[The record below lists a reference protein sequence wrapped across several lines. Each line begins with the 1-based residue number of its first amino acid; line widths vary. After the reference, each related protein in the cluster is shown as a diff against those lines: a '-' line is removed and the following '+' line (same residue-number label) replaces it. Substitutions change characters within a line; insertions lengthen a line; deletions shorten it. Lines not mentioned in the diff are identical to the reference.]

1 MIQKRPKNTLKKFGT
16 VLVLYR
22 YKLNRRTNMFNSIIK
37 KLKSAKGNSL
47 AEFAVTTAM
56 MATLAATAAPQFGSV
71 GEGAK
76 EKKTLNNIDKI
87 IQSANNY
94 YNAKLDEEGRG
105 RFPGQSKY
113 DSKVGGYD
121 LPADTDTD
129 IALEMFVETVLNN
142 YDGYTDDLS
151 AFVYVF
157 ASAADDQDAIQ
168 GDWQS
173 LESSVDYDIDGAADF
188 VELFGNN
195 GLASPFQ
202 DGAYIYLVIPGSG
215 SGSNSMA
222 PAIIVADAENPTELH
237 KTLVP

>member
-1 MIQKRPKNTLKKFGT
+1 MFKTLLKTLKSNT
-16 VLVLYR
+16 
-22 YKLNRRTNMFNSIIK
+22 
-37 KLKSAKGNSL
+37 GNSL

-76 EKKTLNNIDKI
+76 EKKTMNNIDKI
-87 IQSANNY
+87 IQSANNF
-94 YNAKLDEEGRG
+94 YNQKLDEEGRG

-121 LPADTDTD
+121 LPADTETD
-129 IALEMFVETVLNN
+129 IALEIFTETILNN

-151 AFVYVF
+151 SFVYVF
-157 ASAADDQDAIQ
+157 AQSADDQDAIQ
-168 GDWQS
+168 GDWHS
-173 LESSVDYDIDGAADF
+173 LESSVDYDVDGAVDF
-188 VELFGNN
+188 VGLFANN
-195 GLASPFQ
+195 GMASPFQ

-215 SGSNSMA
+215 SGSSSQA
-222 PAIIVADAENPTELH
+222 PALIVADAENPNELH

>member
-1 MIQKRPKNTLKKFGT
+1 
-16 VLVLYR
+16 
-22 YKLNRRTNMFNSIIK
+22 MFNSIIEK
-37 KLKSAKGNSL
+37 IKSVKGNSL

-76 EKKTLNNIDKI
+76 EKKTMNNIDKI
-87 IQSANNY
+87 VQAANNY
-94 YNAKLDEEGRG
+94 YNAKLDVAGRA

-121 LPADTDTD
+121 LPADTETD
-129 IALEMFVETVLNN
+129 IALEIFTETILNN

-157 ASAADDQDAIQ
+157 AQSADDQDAIQ
-168 GDWQS
+168 GSWQNI
-173 LESSVDYDIDGAADF
+173 ETSVVYDLDGAADF

-195 GLASPFQ
+195 GLSSPFQ

-215 SGSNSMA
+215 SGSSAQA
-222 PAIIVADAENPTELH
+222 PALIVADAENPTELH

>member
-1 MIQKRPKNTLKKFGT
+1 
-16 VLVLYR
+16 
-22 YKLNRRTNMFNSIIK
+22 MFKTILDKIK
-37 KLKSAKGNSL
+37 SVKGNSL

-129 IALEMFVETVLNN
+129 LALEMFVETVLNN

-157 ASAADDQDAIQ
+157 ATAADDADAIQ

-215 SGSNSMA
+215 SGSTSKA

>member
-1 MIQKRPKNTLKKFGT
+1 MFKSI
-16 VLVLYR
+16 
-22 YKLNRRTNMFNSIIK
+22 LNKIK
-37 KLKSAKGNSL
+37 KRTGNSL

-76 EKKTLNNIDKI
+76 EKKTMNNIDKI

-105 RFPGQSKY
+105 RFPGQTKY

-121 LPADTDTD
+121 LPTDTDTD
-129 IALEMFVETVLNN
+129 MALEMFVETVLNN

-157 ASAADDQDAIQ
+157 STAADDQDAIQ
-168 GDWQS
+168 GDWQNIS
-173 LESSVDYDIDGAADF
+173 SSVVYDVDGAADF

-195 GLASPFQ
+195 GMSSPFQ

-215 SGSNSMA
+215 SGSSSQA
-222 PAIIVADAENPTELH
+222 PAIIVADVENPTELH

>member
-1 MIQKRPKNTLKKFGT
+1 MFKTLLKTLKSNT
-16 VLVLYR
+16 
-22 YKLNRRTNMFNSIIK
+22 
-37 KLKSAKGNSL
+37 GNSL

-76 EKKTLNNIDKI
+76 EKKTMNNIDKI
-87 IQSANNY
+87 IQSANNF
-94 YNAKLDEEGRG
+94 YNQKLDEEGRG

-121 LPADTDTD
+121 LPADTETD
-129 IALEMFVETVLNN
+129 IALEIFTETILNN

-151 AFVYVF
+151 SFVYVF
-157 ASAADDQDAIQ
+157 AQSADDQDAIQ
-168 GDWQS
+168 GDWHS
-173 LESSVDYDIDGAADF
+173 LESSVDYDVDGAVDF
-188 VELFGNN
+188 VGLFANN
-195 GLASPFQ
+195 GMASPFQ

-215 SGSNSMA
+215 SGSSSQA
-222 PAIIVADAENPTELH
+222 PALIVADAENPTELH

>member
-1 MIQKRPKNTLKKFGT
+1 M
-16 VLVLYR
+16 
-22 YKLNRRTNMFNSIIK
+22 
-37 KLKSAKGNSL
+37 
-47 AEFAVTTAM
+47 
-56 MATLAATAAPQFGSV
+56 
-71 GEGAK
+71 
-76 EKKTLNNIDKI
+76 NNIDKI

-105 RFPGQSKY
+105 RFPGQTKY

-121 LPADTDTD
+121 LPTDTDTD
-129 IALEMFVETVLNN
+129 MALEMFVETVLNN

-157 ASAADDQDAIQ
+157 STAADDQDAIQ
-168 GDWQS
+168 GDWQNIS
-173 LESSVDYDIDGAADF
+173 SSVVYDVDGATDF

-195 GLASPFQ
+195 GMSSPFQ

-215 SGSNSMA
+215 SGSSSQA
-222 PAIIVADAENPTELH
+222 PAIIVADVENPTELH